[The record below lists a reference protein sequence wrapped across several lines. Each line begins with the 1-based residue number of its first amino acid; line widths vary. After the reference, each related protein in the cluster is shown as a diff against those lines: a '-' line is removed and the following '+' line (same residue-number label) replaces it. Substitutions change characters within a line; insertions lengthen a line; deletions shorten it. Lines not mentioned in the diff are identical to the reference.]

1 MPDSA
6 GVPPNL
12 TVDTIT
18 LPYNNLEAVR
28 ATAALHGKSIACI
41 VVEPVAG
48 NMGVVLPKPGFLET
62 LRQVASE
69 HGIVLIF
76 DEVITGFRAAYG
88 GAQERFGVTADLTTL
103 GKIIGGGLP
112 MGAYG
117 GRREIMEFVAP
128 SGPVYQ
134 AGTLAGNPL
143 AVAAGIE
150 TLSMLKEPGIYDKL
164 EKKGAALADGLLEAA
179 AAAGVAVQV
188 NRVGSM
194 FTLFFTDSEV
204 TDYTSART
212 SDAARYAAFFHG
224 MLERGFYFAPSQFEA
239 AFVSTAHSG
248 SGIAAT
254 VEAAREVLAGIA

>member
-1 MPDSA
+1 
-6 GVPPNL
+6 
-12 TVDTIT
+12 
-18 LPYNNLEAVR
+18 
-28 ATAALHGKSIACI
+28 
-41 VVEPVAG
+41 
-48 NMGVVLPKPGFLET
+48 VLPKPGFLET

-76 DEVITGFRAAYG
+76 DEVITGFRLSYG
-88 GAQERFGVTADLTTL
+88 GAQERFGVAADLTTL

-134 AGTLAGNPL
+134 AGTLSGNPL

-179 AAAGVAVQV
+179 AAAGVAAQTG
-188 NRVGSM
+188 RVGSM
-194 FTLFFTDSEV
+194 FTLFFTENEV
-204 TDYTSART
+204 TDYASART
-212 SDAARYAAFFHG
+212 SDAARYAGFFRG
-224 MLERGFYFAPSQFEA
+224 MLERGFYLAPSQFEA
-239 AFVSTAHSG
+239 GFVSTAHSKKD
-248 SGIAAT
+248 IADT
-254 VEAAREVLAGIA
+254 VAAARAVLGETTAAG